1 MDKSDKVWR
10 INKNDEKPK
19 VRNCDQQLLNGAYFG
34 NWQVVKK
41 WVEAGGNPNYMEER
55 DGWLPI
61 HYAARWGDMR
71 MLLLLLKAGADIDGK
86 TNSNETA
93 LHKAAR
99 WNRREIAIALLKRGA
114 KIEIKNGDGN
124 KAADMTTEQ
133 WMKDIINHF
142 EEFLANEK
150 IENEKKIASKAEL
163 EQKLAERKKDFGY

>member
-1 MDKSDKVWR
+1 MDKADKVWR
-10 INKNDEKPK
+10 TNKKDEKPK

-41 WVEAGGNPNYMEER
+41 WIEAGGNPNYMEER
-55 DGWLPI
+55 DGWLSI

-99 WNRREIAIALLKRGA
+99 WSLTHSLTHLLTHVLTYSLTHSLTQESPR
-114 KIEIKNGDGN
+114 DR
-124 KAADMTTEQ
+124 DRLTQT
-133 WMKDIINHF
+133 W
-142 EEFLANEK
+142 
-150 IENEKKIASKAEL
+150 
-163 EQKLAERKKDFGY
+163 R